1 MIPLAST
8 STHTTH
14 TIPITDDRLKLYWNG
29 LTYKTSDNK
38 KLISR
43 NKTNVKTIINDLNG
57 EITSG
62 ELTGILGPSGS
73 GKTTL
78 IECLA
83 GRRVAGLSGRVWVKS
98 SNDNPQIRF
107 SSQEK
112 RTKGYDFFDV
122 NHENYRSHNN
132 NTCAHTY
139 ANSEQREPLASGKN
153 YQSHDLTVHNM
164 LEVFGLLGCARV
176 KTSSISGGQKK
187 RLSIALELI
196 FSPNILL
203 LDEPTTGLDSTSS
216 FQCLSL
222 LKTLS
227 YNKEPLVIAVSIH
240 QPTARLL
247 ALFNFIYVLSMD
259 GRCIYSGPTDRLIT
273 HLSGFGYN
281 CPLMMY
287 SDVKVGQLGGGE
299 CADRES
305 VLARLSEFGN
315 REGTERFRAL
325 QQNSS
330 YILSNIL
337 FIHAVNIGPTL
348 MTFTVELNIFVKE
361 HFNKWYTCWSYFTA
375 RSLVDIPIVLILTIM
390 FSTIM
395 WWITGQKKRLS
406 IALELI
412 FSPNILLLDEPTTGL
427 DSASSFQCLSLLKTL
442 SYNKEPLVIAMSIHQ
457 PTARLLAFFDSIYV
471 LSMDGRCIYSG
482 PTDRLIT
489 HLSDFGFNCPVF
501 HNPADFLMEI
511 SSGAHEPD
519 AIDRLAIY
527 ESQSHT
533 LESIKLSKPDTIID
547 VGKGIKNK
555 PTTKSHRTVKDQ
567 LRDVWILLKRAHLVF
582 IRNPF
587 MIWLRGELD
596 TGCLNS
602 ESVMV
607 KIMSIVDNKST
618 TNETFNNLSDVGYI
632 ISTMLFIH
640 FTAIVPTL
648 MTFPIELNTF
658 VKVWDG
664 WRFSVHQLVM
674 MLLALV
680 SHSLGLLLS
689 AIFMNDIRA
698 SILSLTT
705 IVTALL
711 LFSGSL
717 IPVRILPSY
726 LQTLSYLSI
735 FRLTYE
741 SMLIILYGFN
751 RCPTLNDPLTMDS
764 LTHEFGVNMYHMEEC
779 LKGADSLANVTRNSL
794 SGINRLVAK
803 QNPSRILEWFDL
815 QDRDLYV
822 YISLFLA
829 YTVTLRWLAYYA
841 LKWRARIE

>member
-1 MIPLAST
+1 MIPIR
-8 STHTTH
+8 H
-14 TIPITDDRLKLYWNG
+14 TIPTTDDRLKLYWNG

-62 ELTGILGPSGS
+62 QLTGILGPSGS

-98 SNDNPQIRF
+98 SNDKKIKLRIAYNGQTLRDHLLDCHALREF
-107 SSQEK
+107 MRRLE
-112 RTKGYDFFDV
+112 FFFLQLLRWLSRVWLYTGADNQV
-122 NHENYRSHNN
+122 NCELM
-132 NTCAHTY
+132 
-139 ANSEQREPLASGKN
+139 EPLTDNKS
-153 YQSHDLTVHNM
+153 QSDVHKM
-164 LEVFGLLGCARV
+164 LSVFGLLGCARV
-176 KTSSISGGQKK
+176 KTGAISG
-187 RLSIALELI
+187 
-196 FSPNILL
+196 
-203 LDEPTTGLDSTSS
+203 
-216 FQCLSL
+216 
-222 LKTLS
+222 
-227 YNKEPLVIAVSIH
+227 
-240 QPTARLL
+240 
-247 ALFNFIYVLSMD
+247 
-259 GRCIYSGPTDRLIT
+259 
-273 HLSGFGYN
+273 
-281 CPLMMY
+281 
-287 SDVKVGQLGGGE
+287 
-299 CADRES
+299 
-305 VLARLSEFGN
+305 
-315 REGTERFRAL
+315 
-325 QQNSS
+325 
-330 YILSNIL
+330 
-337 FIHAVNIGPTL
+337 
-348 MTFTVELNIFVKE
+348 
-361 HFNKWYTCWSYFTA
+361 
-375 RSLVDIPIVLILTIM
+375 
-390 FSTIM
+390 
-395 WWITGQKKRLS
+395 GQKKRLS

-501 HNPADFLMEI
+501 HNPADFVMEI

-527 ESQSHT
+527 ESQNHT
-533 LESIKLSKPDTIID
+533 LESIKLSKPDTIIG

-555 PTTKSHRTVKDQ
+555 PTTKSYRTVKDQ
-567 LRDVWILLKRAHLVF
+567 LRDAWILLKRAHLVF

-587 MIWLRGELD
+587 MIWLRLFVMVLALPCEYAIFSGTRRGQLD
-596 TGCLNS
+596 TACLNS

-632 ISTMLFIH
+632 VSTMLFIH
-640 FTAIVPTL
+640 FNAIVPTL

-658 VKVWDG
+658 VKEHFNKWYTCWSYFTARSLVDIPLVLVISVIYATIMWWMTDQVWDG

-674 MLLALV
+674 ILLALV

-779 LKGADSLANVTRNSL
+779 LEGADNLANVTRNSL
-794 SGINRLVAK
+794 SGISRLVAK

-815 QDRDLYV
+815 QDRDLYI
-822 YISLFLA
+822 YISLFIA

-841 LKWRARIE
+841 LKWRARIQ